1 MYRTNGTFHYKI
13 DIFKSVQSPF
23 ILKKSL
29 NKPHGNYPKLER
41 DFQKRLI
48 FVTHVYFYHDN
59 IHSSYLKSLKKKFPK
74 PVPSSCLCTCTYQ
87 YFDNLKIKTDYKL
100 SPRSLTHSYFLHPPV
115 PHLTPSFVNRQLGG
129 KIYNQI
135 CHPPQNY
142 LIFSPQYHQNTN
154 RLDPM
159 QWS

>member
-1 MYRTNGTFHYKI
+1 MKCIGLMGLSIT
-13 DIFKSVQSPF
+13 KSISSSQFSHHSF
-23 ILKKSL
+23 WKKAL
-29 NKPHGNYPKLER
+29 NKPHWNYPNLER
-41 DFQKRLI
+41 DSQKRLI

-115 PHLTPSFVNRQLGG
+115 PHLTPWFVNRQLGG
-129 KIYNQI
+129 KSIIRYVIHLRIIWFFPHSTIKTQ
-135 CHPPQNY
+135 
-142 LIFSPQYHQNTN
+142 TG
-154 RLDPM
+154 
-159 QWS
+159 